1 MHFLYGLFR
10 WFGLDTIAC
19 VIAIQLF
26 LGRFRDGVDGWL
38 LVGLCCAVSM
48 VYIVDRYRDLMVGRG
63 GTQRHLVYQNRL
75 GWVLMSVI
83 GLVIGAFL
91 YWLALDEGAQLVLL
105 GCAVVG
111 GLHVWLVRFGWY
123 QWVKD
128 WVVASV
134 FALVMMVGYFD
145 LVAIGVLIGVFT
157 VFNLTVHRLVENGA
171 SRCDWFLVFGLV
183 VGVMGLVW
191 VNVGFSWLFVVWLG
205 AVIGQLGL
213 VVVGRRIWYWYELG
227 ELMFLVPFM
236 FGGSFL

>member
-134 FALVMMVGYFD
+134 FAVVMMVGYFD
-145 LVAIGVLIGVFT
+145 LVAMGVLIGVFT
-157 VFNLTVHRLVENGA
+157 VFNLTVHRLVENGL
-171 SRCDWFLVFGLV
+171 SQFDWVLVFGLAL
-183 VGVMGLVW
+183 GVMGLVW
-191 VNVGFSWLFVVWLG
+191 VNVGFSWLFMVWLG

-213 VVVGRRIWYWYELG
+213 VAVGSRVWYWYELG
-227 ELMFLVPFM
+227 ELMFLVPFIV
-236 FGGSFL
+236 GGALI